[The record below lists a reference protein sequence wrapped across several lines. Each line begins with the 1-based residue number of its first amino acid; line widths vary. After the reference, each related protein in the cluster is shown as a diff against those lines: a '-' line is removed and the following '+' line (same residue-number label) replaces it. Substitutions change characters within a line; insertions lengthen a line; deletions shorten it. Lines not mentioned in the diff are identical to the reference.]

1 MKIESLE
8 LREIIDSRTNPTV
21 EAEINGALGRAPAG
35 ASTGRHEAEAFVP
48 EHLDAVEKKWRSWL
62 AAIYHNRSLTRS

>member
-48 EHLDAVEKKWRSWL
+48 EHLDAVEKKDGEAGWPRS
-62 AAIYHNRSLTRS
+62 ITTGV